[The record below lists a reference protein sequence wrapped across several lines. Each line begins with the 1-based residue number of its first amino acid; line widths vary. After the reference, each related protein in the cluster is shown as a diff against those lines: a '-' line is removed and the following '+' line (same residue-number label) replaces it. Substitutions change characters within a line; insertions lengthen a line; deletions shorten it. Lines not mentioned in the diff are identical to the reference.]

1 MSSEQIK
8 ETREQ
13 VRAKL
18 AKLNKRENTDDVLEL
33 TLEEL
38 TAISGG
44 VGKRGNQVRS
54 VDIGW
59 LSGPCV
65 VDAGRPSGEDS

>member
-8 ETREQ
+8 EARDR
-13 VRAKL
+13 VAAKL

-44 VGKRGNQVRS
+44 VMEGDQQSIQSCCHDCRCRCRG
-54 VDIGW
+54 
-59 LSGPCV
+59 
-65 VDAGRPSGEDS
+65 

>member
-8 ETREQ
+8 KTRER

-33 TLEEL
+33 TIDE
-38 TAISGG
+38 
-44 VGKRGNQVRS
+44 Q
-54 VDIGW
+54 
-59 LSGPCV
+59 PCQ
-65 VDAGRPSGEDS
+65 

>member
-8 ETREQ
+8 KTRER

-44 VGKRGNQVRS
+44 VSSEEQES
-54 VDIGW
+54 VPW
-59 LSGPCV
+59 KLPFMWPCGCH
-65 VDAGRPSGEDS
+65 GRCG